1 MILVTGAFGFI
12 GSHLVERLLELGEKV
27 IALSRPNP
35 PENNYHYLASH
46 PKSSN
51 LRIALIDVTD
61 YDSLVKLIREED
73 VRLVYHLAAIASHRL
88 SINEPYKYLR
98 VNYLSVLNML
108 EAVRTC
114 EPPPKVVFT
123 SSSSVYGDAP
133 PPLREDMD
141 PRPKG
146 PYALSKFFGERLC
159 KLYNESYGVEC
170 PIIRYFNV
178 VGERCRRNIVFRI
191 FAERIISGQP
201 VEVYGKWVDGVFK
214 PAERDFTYIADAVEG
229 TILVGEKAGGSEI
242 FNLGFGRPV
251 SVLRV
256 AELLM
261 EALGRRVEVVKKE
274 LKPHEALIS
283 YSSNEKARKL
293 LGWSPKVNI
302 EEMVKRYAE
311 WFLKHYGSGKRVRD

>member
-12 GSHLVERLLELGEKV
+12 GSHLVEKLLELGEKV
-27 IALSRPNP
+27 IALSQLNP
-35 PENNYHYLASH
+35 PENNYHYLANH

-51 LRIALIDVTD
+51 LRVALIDVTD
-61 YDSLVKLIREED
+61 YDSLAKLIREED
-73 VRLVYHLAAIASHRL
+73 VTLVYHLAALASHRL
-88 SINEPYKYLR
+88 SIEEPYKYLR

-108 EAVRTC
+108 EAARAC
-114 EPPPKVVFT
+114 DPSPKIVFT

-133 PPLREDMD
+133 SPLREDMD

-159 KLYNESYGVEC
+159 KLYNESYGIEC

-201 VEVYGKWVDGVFK
+201 IEVYGKWIDGIFK
-214 PAERDFTYIADAVEG
+214 PAERDFTYITDAVEG
-229 TILVGEKAGGSEI
+229 TILVGEKASGSEI

-256 AELLM
+256 AELMM
-261 EALGRRVEVVKKE
+261 EALGRKVQVIKKE
-274 LKPHEALIS
+274 LKPHETLIS

-293 LGWSPKVNI
+293 LGWTPKVDI
-302 EEMVKRYAE
+302 EEMVKRYVK
-311 WFLKHYGSGKRVRD
+311 WFLKQYGPSKQVRD

>member
-12 GSHLVERLLELGEKV
+12 GSHLVEKLLELGEKV
-27 IALSRPNP
+27 IALSKPNP
-35 PENNYHYLASH
+35 PENNYHYLVGH

-51 LRIALIDVTD
+51 LRVALIDVTD

-88 SINEPYKYLR
+88 SIDEPYKYLR

-108 EAVRTC
+108 EAARTC
-114 EPPPKVVFT
+114 DPSPKIVFA

-191 FAERIISGQP
+191 FAEQIINGQP

-229 TILVGEKAGGSEI
+229 TILVGEKARRSEI

-251 SVLRV
+251 SVLKV

-261 EALGRRVEVVKKE
+261 EALGRRVEVIEKE

-293 LGWSPKVNI
+293 LGWSPRVNI

-311 WFLKHYGSGKRVRD
+311 WFLKQYGSSERVRD